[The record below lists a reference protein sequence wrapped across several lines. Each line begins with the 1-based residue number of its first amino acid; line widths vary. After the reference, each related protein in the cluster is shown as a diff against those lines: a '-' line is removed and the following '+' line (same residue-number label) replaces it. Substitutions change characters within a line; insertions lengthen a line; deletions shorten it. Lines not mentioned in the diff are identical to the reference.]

1 MLMCFQLFWIQ
12 TFASVKNIAQ
22 YIRIWCGD
30 LSPDNHKDENDVKK
44 DNQGDKDEDKNEDEE
59 DDEGDEDKKEKENE
73 EEKTENEVEDE
84 DEDNKNKSEPAQ
96 EKCSNDNDDQ
106 FHHFPLCTRLKIENN
121 LFQAF
126 QLSFTFP
133 FPL

>member
-1 MLMCFQLFWIQ
+1 MLMCFQLFLIQ

-73 EEKTENEVEDE
+73 NEEEKTENEDE
-84 DEDNKNKSEPAQ
+84 DEKKSKPAK